1 MCPAVKIAALGSSVQ
16 VIRALVRDSSLPV
29 PGRLKELKA
38 YKAGSG
44 CMSIEVIKRGIVPV
58 LCSALCACSHPA
70 EYLGIIFTRPLVR
83 VAKSTQEELHG
94 LNMKVLRIVQEAC

>member
-1 MCPAVKIAALGSSVQ
+1 MPRRQNCSFGKLGSGDKSFGERL
-16 VIRALVRDSSLPV
+16 IAPCTRT
-29 PGRLKELKA
+29 LKELKA

-58 LCSALCACSHPA
+58 LGSALCVCSDPA

-83 VAKSTQEELHG
+83 IAKSTQEELHG
-94 LNMKVLRIVQEAC
+94 LDMKVLRIVQEAC